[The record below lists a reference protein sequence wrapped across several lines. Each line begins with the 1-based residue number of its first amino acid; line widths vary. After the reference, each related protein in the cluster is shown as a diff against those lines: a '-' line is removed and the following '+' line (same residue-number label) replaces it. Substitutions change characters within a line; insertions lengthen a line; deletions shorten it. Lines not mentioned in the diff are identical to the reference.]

1 MRTITHPLSG
11 ATYDL
16 TDDGNIAV
24 TKDGQS
30 GTFNRHGQWLA
41 GTIRHADPHLCLW
54 IAGETLGPST
64 GAPPASAQSPAD
76 RRSVAR
82 RLAAST
88 GSKSANGPDSGPRS
102 ATSTSQEAPR

>member
-16 TDDGNIAV
+16 TDNGNIEV

-54 IAGETLGPST
+54 IAGESLGT
-64 GAPPASAQSPAD
+64 ATTTSPAD

-82 RLAAST
+82 LGPAT
-88 GSKSANGPDSGPRS
+88 GGSGTDDAGPRT
-102 ATSTSQEAPR
+102 ATDPTPSNSQEASR